1 MTLAAVVRRRD
12 LSVPA
17 AMALQP
23 ECVIVKTMRSQSS
36 CAPAVVLAAILC
48 FVISPLARAQTDKPV
63 PGELKLKPG
72 KESESTAA
80 ASATSAGKDSKDSD
94 KDKGKEE
101 EKDPPPSVTEHTLT
115 VAGKTI
121 RYRATTGFMVMR
133 DWSEK
138 KKLEDGDGAKPGQPT
153 ASPAKETD
161 KAKEKDKDG
170 KDEQPKQKAKV
181 FYVAYQRIDAGNDP
195 AKRPITFSFNGG
207 PGSASVWLHLGALGP
222 RRVELTERGEAPL
235 APYHLVDNEATWLDA
250 TDLVFIDPVSTG
262 YSRSATGEDPKQF
275 HGFKEDLASVGD
287 FIRLYTSRNAR
298 WASPKFIIGESYGT
312 TRAAGLSDYLQERYG
327 FYVNGIIL
335 VSSILDF
342 STARFA
348 PGNDR
353 PYPLFLPTY
362 TAAAWY
368 HKKVPPDLQSKPLAD
383 VLRESESFASNQYL
397 LALAR
402 GDQLEENQ
410 RKELANTLARFT
422 GLPADTIEQ
431 WNFRV
436 PARRFFFDL
445 LKERNRSIGRYDAR
459 FTGIRYEPGT
469 EEYDFDPSYEAVLG
483 PYCAMMNDYVRRE
496 LRFESD
502 YPYEMIADVR
512 PWNYAS
518 VAENQYLDVAEDL
531 RKAMTR
537 NPYLKLWVCCG
548 YYDLATPYYAAE
560 QTMHSMQLDASIRN
574 NLRMTFYEAGHMIYI
589 NRPSLLQFRKDA
601 DGFIQDA
608 LKPRVVPAAEP

>member
-1 MTLAAVVRRRD
+1 MMMILKSARCSVFQAALVALLCLV
-12 LSVPA
+12 A
-17 AMALQP
+17 ASFA
-23 ECVIVKTMRSQSS
+23 SG
-36 CAPAVVLAAILC
+36 
-48 FVISPLARAQTDKPV
+48 QTDKPV
-63 PGELKLKPG
+63 PGELKVPPG
-72 KESESTAA
+72 KQTQTPTAT
-80 ASATSAGKDSKDSD
+80 ASPGSSDAKDSD
-94 KDKGKEE
+94 KDKGKDD
-101 EKDPPPSVTEHTLT
+101 EKEPPPSVTEHTLT
-115 VAGKTI
+115 VGGKTI
-121 RYRATTGFMVMR
+121 RYRATTGYMVMR
-133 DWSEK
+133 DWAEK
-138 KKLEDGDGAKPGQPT
+138 KKPEEGDGARPGQSAPPT
-153 ASPAKETD
+153 PAPAAKEGD
-161 KAKEKDKDG
+161 KSKDKDKDG
-170 KDEQPKQKAKV
+170 KEDQPKQKAKV
-181 FYVAYQRIDAGNDP
+181 FYVAYQRLDVGDDP
-195 AKRPITFSFNGG
+195 SKRPITFSFNGG

-222 RRVELTERGEAPL
+222 RRTELTERGEAPL

-368 HKKVPPDLQSKPLAD
+368 HKKLPPDLQGKPLAD
-383 VLRESESFASNQYL
+383 VLREAEDFASNQYL
-397 LALAR
+397 LALNR
-402 GDQLEENQ
+402 GDQLDESQ
-410 RKELANTLARFT
+410 RKEVAGQLARLT
-422 GLPADTIEQ
+422 GLPPDSLLQ
-431 WNFRV
+431 WDFRV
-436 PARRFFFDL
+436 PARRFFFEL

-459 FTGIRYEPGT
+459 FTGLRYEPGT

-483 PYCAMMNDYVRRE
+483 PYTATLNDYVRRE
-496 LRFESD
+496 LKFESD
-502 YPYEMIADVR
+502 LPYEMIADVR
-512 PWNYAS
+512 PWHYAN

-531 RKAMTR
+531 RKAMSR

-548 YYDLATPYYAAE
+548 YYDLATPYFAAE
-560 QTMHSMQLDASIRN
+560 HTVHAMQLDPSIRDN
-574 NLRMTFYEAGHMIYI
+574 VRMTFYEAGHMIYI
-589 NRPSLLQFRKDA
+589 NHPSLLQFRNDA
-601 DGFIQDA
+601 AAFMQDA
-608 LKPRVVPAAEP
+608 LKPRVIPAAEP

>member
-1 MTLAAVVRRRD
+1 MKGPRFYAA
-12 LSVPA
+12 A
-17 AMALQP
+17 AALLTVFP
-23 ECVIVKTMRSQSS
+23 S
-36 CAPAVVLAAILC
+36 AP
-48 FVISPLARAQTDKPV
+48 FARAQTDKPV
-63 PGELKLKPG
+63 PGELKVKPG
-72 KESESTAA
+72 KESQSPEPTQS
-80 ASATSAGKDSKDSD
+80 GKDAKDRD

-101 EKDPPPSVTEHTLT
+101 EKEQPPSVTEHTIT
-115 VAGKTI
+115 VGGKTI
-121 RYRATTGFMVMR
+121 RYRATAGYMVMR

-138 KKLEDGDGAKPGQPT
+138 KKPEEGDGDKAHESV
-153 ASPAKETD
+153 AAAAKEAE
-161 KAKEKDKDG
+161 KSKDKDG
-170 KDEQPKQKAKV
+170 KDKDEPKQKAKV
-181 FYVAYQRIDAGNDP
+181 FYVAYTRTDIGNDP
-195 AKRPITFSFNGG
+195 SKRTITYSFNGG

-222 RRVELTERGEAPL
+222 RRTELTDRGEAPL
-235 APYHLVDNEATWLDA
+235 APYHLV
-250 TDLVFIDPVSTG
+250 DPVSTG

-368 HKKVPPDLQSKPLAD
+368 HKKLPPDLQSKPLAD
-383 VLRESESFASNQYL
+383 VLRESENFASNQYL
-397 LALAR
+397 LALNR
-402 GDQLEENQ
+402 GDQLDDSQ
-410 RKELANTLARFT
+410 RKELAGNLARLT
-422 GLPADTIEQ
+422 GLPAETIGQ
-431 WNFRV
+431 WNFRIN
-436 PARRFFFDL
+436 ARRFFFDL
-445 LKERNRSIGRYDAR
+445 LKDRNRSIGRYDAR
-459 FTGIRYEPGT
+459 FSGIRYEPGT
-469 EEYDFDPSYEAVLG
+469 EDYDFDPSYEAVLG
-483 PYCAMMNDYVRRE
+483 PYSAMMNDYLRRE
-496 LRFESD
+496 LKFESD
-502 YPYEMIADVR
+502 LPYEMIADVR

-518 VAENQYLDVAEDL
+518 VAENQYLDVADDL
-531 RKAMTR
+531 RKAMSR

-560 QTMHSMQLDASIRN
+560 NTLHGMELDPTIRD
-574 NLRMTFYEAGHMIYI
+574 NLRLTFYEAGHMMYI
-589 NRPSLLQFRKDA
+589 NKPSLLQFRKDA
-601 DGFIQDA
+601 DAFMQDA

>member
-1 MTLAAVVRRRD
+1 MMIMLKSLRPCVSAAALLAV
-12 LSVPA
+12 
-17 AMALQP
+17 
-23 ECVIVKTMRSQSS
+23 
-36 CAPAVVLAAILC
+36 LC
-48 FVISPLARAQTDKPV
+48 FAAAPFAHAQTSKPV
-63 PGELKLKPG
+63 PGELEVRPDKDTTYEPATPG
-72 KESESTAA
+72 KNDA
-80 ASATSAGKDSKDSD
+80 KDRD
-94 KDKGKEE
+94 KDKKDE
-101 EKDPPPSVTEHTLT
+101 EKEPPPSVTEHTLT
-115 VAGKTI
+115 VGGKTI
-121 RYRATTGFMVMR
+121 RYRATTGYMVMR
-133 DWSEK
+133 DWGEK
-138 KKLEDGDGAKPGQPT
+138 KSSEDGERGPRGSSPSP
-153 ASPAKETD
+153 SPAKEAD
-161 KAKEKDKDG
+161 KSKDKDG
-170 KDEQPKQKAKV
+170 KDEPKQKAKV
-181 FYVAYQRIDAGNDP
+181 FYVAYTRTDVGNDP
-195 AKRPITFSFNGG
+195 AKRPITYSFNGG

-222 RRVELTERGEAPL
+222 RRTELTDRGEAPL

-250 TDLVFIDPVSTG
+250 TDLVFVDPVSTG

-348 PGNDR
+348 PGNDK

-368 HKKVPPDLQSKPLAD
+368 HKKLPQDLQNKPLKD
-383 VLRESESFASNQYL
+383 VLKESENFASNKYL
-397 LALAR
+397 LALDR
-402 GDQLEENQ
+402 GDQLNENE
-410 RKELANTLARFT
+410 RKEIAADLARFT
-422 GLPADTIEQ
+422 GLPADRIAQ
-431 WNFRV
+431 QNLRI

-445 LKERNRSIGRYDAR
+445 LQDRNRSIGRYDAR

-469 EEYDFDPSYEAVLG
+469 EEQDFDPSYEAVFG
-483 PYCAMMNDYVRRE
+483 PYTATLNDYVRRE
-496 LRFESD
+496 LKFESD
-502 YPYEMIADVR
+502 LPYEMIADVR
-512 PWNYAS
+512 PWNYAN
-518 VAENQYLDVAEDL
+518 VAQNQYLGVAEDL
-531 RKAMTR
+531 KKAMSR

-560 QTMHSMQLDASIRN
+560 RTLHAMQLDPTVRD

-589 NRPSLLQFRKDA
+589 NHPSLLQFRNDA
-601 DGFIQDA
+601 TAFIQDA

>member
-1 MTLAAVVRRRD
+1 VIIICFAA
-12 LSVPA
+12 
-17 AMALQP
+17 
-23 ECVIVKTMRSQSS
+23 
-36 CAPAVVLAAILC
+36 APFAV
-48 FVISPLARAQTDKPV
+48 AQREKPV
-63 PGELKLKPG
+63 PGELKVHPG
-72 KESESTAA
+72 KETQSASEAA
-80 ASATSAGKDSKDSD
+80 TPASKENRD
-94 KDKGKEE
+94 KDKGKDE
-101 EKDPPPSVTEHTLT
+101 EKEPPPTVTEHTLS
-115 VAGKTI
+115 VGGKTI
-121 RYRATTGFMVMR
+121 RYRATTGYMVMR

-138 KKLEDGDGAKPGQPT
+138 KKPEEGEGEKSPSPT
-153 ASPAKETD
+153 KESD
-161 KAKEKDKDG
+161 KSKAKEKEKDG

-181 FYVAYQRIDAGNDP
+181 FYIAYTRTDVGDDP
-195 AKRPITFSFNGG
+195 TKRPITFSFNGG

-222 RRVELTERGEAPL
+222 RRTELTDRGEAPL
-235 APYHLVDNEATWLDA
+235 PPYRLVDNEATWLDA
-250 TDLVFIDPVSTG
+250 TDLVFIDPISTG
-262 YSRSATGEDPKQF
+262 YSRSAPDEDPKQF

-287 FIRLYTSRNAR
+287 FIRLYTSRNTR

-368 HKKVPPDLQSKPLAD
+368 HKKLPTDLQNKPLTD
-383 VLRESESFASNQYL
+383 VLRESENFASNQYL
-397 LALAR
+397 LALNR
-402 GDQLEENQ
+402 GDQLDENQ
-410 RKELANTLARFT
+410 RKELANNLARFT
-422 GLPADTIEQ
+422 GLPADTIAQ
-431 WNFRV
+431 WNFRI

-445 LKERNRSIGRYDAR
+445 LKDKNRSIGRYDAR

-469 EEYDFDPSYEAVLG
+469 EDYDFDPSYEAVLG

-496 LRFESD
+496 LKFESD
-502 YPYEMIADVR
+502 LPYEMIADVR
-512 PWNYAS
+512 PWNFAN
-518 VAENQYLDVAEDL
+518 VAQNQYLDVADDL
-531 RKAMTR
+531 RKAMSR

-560 QTMHSMQLDASIRN
+560 TVLHGMQLDPSIRD
-574 NLRMTFYEAGHMIYI
+574 NLRITFYEAGHMVYI
-589 NRPSLLQFRKDA
+589 NHPSLLQFRKDA
-601 DGFIQDA
+601 AAFMQDA

>member
-1 MTLAAVVRRRD
+1 MSILKSLRLSAFASALLAVVGLLAA
-12 LSVPA
+12 P
-17 AMALQP
+17 
-23 ECVIVKTMRSQSS
+23 
-36 CAPAVVLAAILC
+36 
-48 FVISPLARAQTDKPV
+48 FARAQTKPV
-63 PGELKLKPG
+63 PGELKVKPDKDTTSDTTTLG
-72 KESESTAA
+72 KNDA
-80 ASATSAGKDSKDSD
+80 KDRD
-94 KDKGKEE
+94 KDKKDE
-101 EKDPPPSVTEHTLT
+101 EKEPPPSVTEHTLT
-115 VAGKTI
+115 VGGKTI
-121 RYRATTGFMVMR
+121 HYRATTGYMVMR

-138 KKLEDGDGAKPGQPT
+138 KGAEDGERGPRGAAPSAT
-153 ASPAKETD
+153 PAKEAD
-161 KAKEKDKDG
+161 KSKDKDKD
-170 KDEQPKQKAKV
+170 KDEPKQKAKV
-181 FYVAYQRIDAGNDP
+181 FYIAYTRTDVGNDP
-195 AKRPITFSFNGG
+195 AKRPITYSFNGG

-222 RRVELTERGEAPL
+222 RRTELTERGEAPL

-262 YSRSATGEDPKQF
+262 YSRSAPGEDPKQF

-368 HKKVPPDLQSKPLAD
+368 HKRLPQDLQSKSLKD
-383 VLRESESFASNQYL
+383 VLAEVENFAANKYL
-397 LALAR
+397 LALNR
-402 GDQLEENQ
+402 GDQLDDNQ
-410 RKELANTLARFT
+410 RKELAADLARFT
-422 GLPADTIEQ
+422 GLPADAIAQ
-431 WNFRV
+431 QNFRI

-445 LKERNRSIGRYDAR
+445 LRDKNRSIGRYDSR

-469 EEYDFDPSYEAVLG
+469 DEQDFDPSYEAVFG
-483 PYCAMMNDYVRRE
+483 PYAATLNDYVRRE
-496 LRFESD
+496 LKFESD
-502 YPYEMIADVR
+502 LPYEMIADVR

-518 VAENQYLDVAEDL
+518 VAQNQYLDVAEDL
-531 RKAMTR
+531 KKAMSR

-548 YYDLATPYYAAE
+548 YYDLATPYFAAE
-560 QTMHSMQLDASIRN
+560 HTLHGMLLDPTIHDN
-574 NLRMTFYEAGHMIYI
+574 VRMTFYEAGHMMYI
-589 NRPSLLQFRKDA
+589 NHPSLLQFRNDA
-601 DGFIQDA
+601 TAFMQDA

>member
-1 MTLAAVVRRRD
+1 MMMKSPR
-12 LSVPA
+12 P
-17 AMALQP
+17 
-23 ECVIVKTMRSQSS
+23 
-36 CAPAVVLAAILC
+36 CAPTGALVAILW
-48 FVISPLARAQTDKPV
+48 FAAASFAPAQTDKPV
-63 PGELKLKPG
+63 PGELKVKPSKETQSAADAATPG
-72 KESESTAA
+72 KTDA
-80 ASATSAGKDSKDSD
+80 KDRD

-101 EKDPPPSVTEHTLT
+101 EKEPPPSVTEHTLT
-115 VAGKTI
+115 VGGKTI
-121 RYRATTGFMVMR
+121 HYRATTGYMVMR

-138 KKLEDGDGAKPGQPT
+138 KKPADGDGDKAREPA
-153 ASPAKETD
+153 ASPAKESD
-161 KAKEKDKDG
+161 KSKDKDG
-170 KDEQPKQKAKV
+170 KDKDEPKQKAKV
-181 FYVAYQRIDAGNDP
+181 FYVAYTRTDVGDDR
-195 AKRPITFSFNGG
+195 AKRPITYSFNGG

-222 RRVELTERGEAPL
+222 RRTELTERGEAPL
-235 APYHLVDNEATWLDA
+235 PPYRLVDNEATWLDA

-262 YSRSATGEDPKQF
+262 YSRSAQGEDPKQF

-287 FIRLYTSRNAR
+287 FIRLYTSRNTR

-342 STARFA
+342 STARFN

-368 HKKVPPDLQSKPLAD
+368 HKKLPPDLQSKPLTD
-383 VLRESESFASNQYL
+383 VLRESENFASNQYL
-397 LALAR
+397 LALNR
-402 GDQLEENQ
+402 GDQLDENQ
-410 RKELANTLARFT
+410 RKELASNLARLT
-422 GLPADTIEQ
+422 GLPADAIAQ
-431 WNFRV
+431 SNFRI

-445 LKERNRSIGRYDAR
+445 LKDRNRSVGRYDAR

-483 PYCAMMNDYVRRE
+483 PYSAMMNDYLRRE
-496 LRFESD
+496 LKFESD
-502 YPYEMIADVR
+502 LPYEMIADVR
-512 PWNYAS
+512 PWNYAN
-518 VAENQYLDVAEDL
+518 VAQNQYLDVAEDL
-531 RKAMTR
+531 RKAMSR

-548 YYDLATPYYAAE
+548 YYDLATPYYAA
-560 QTMHSMQLDASIRN
+560 QHVLHAMQLDPTIRD

-589 NRPSLLQFRKDA
+589 NHPSLLQFRNDA
-601 DGFIQDA
+601 TAFMQDA